1 MVLWPTYKTIRDTD
15 PTRRKSPTPSTLPS
29 RKHSAPQTTTKASN
43 GMLLKHVVQVQYIIN
58 IYGTSKH
65 LKFQFFKI
73 LKKIGSLEDK
83 PSHKSTNRWN
93 NNKIHCIQNSTRK
106 S

>member
-1 MVLWPTYKTIRDTD
+1 MVLWPTYKTIRDMD

-29 RKHSAPQTTTKASN
+29 RKHSAAQTTTKASN

-65 LKFQFFKI
+65 LK
-73 LKKIGSLEDK
+73 
-83 PSHKSTNRWN
+83 
-93 NNKIHCIQNSTRK
+93 NSIF
-106 S
+106 